1 MSSVIQ
7 VSNRDRG
14 FARLGPENDAYIRGI
29 AGAMERVGY
38 ERQLQGG
45 DIWMRYQPRR
55 TGGFPLP
62 YAQLLATLP
71 ASAAGGWD
79 VSWTANLDPRYDQVG
94 QVADLQQCRNMLA
107 EAAADPDFRFLYWLD
122 SALCLC
128 QRSDRAAFIQQDF
141 MPAFSSRFPAG
152 RVIFIGTDS
161 RFESRLSLLRLGNYF
176 QINGRQGYDDMCQHR
191 PPSLET
197 ASALHSSGV
206 VAIENA
212 LTVLVGNFLP
222 LRACMVGRRFGWR
235 AVYLFGNPTPPV
247 MDRGPFPRE
256 EIELQIPQFFLRGD
270 DPATFA
276 ASPADP
282 IGAWAGRYRNTQYPG
297 DDALANLIAYFIDR
311 FNAHTENR
319 IEVCNHVDG
328 DDIDFISCFEKYL
341 TLDRVL
347 LECIMV
353 ATATNPATARL
364 MTFAVLDKF
373 QELCSFPGVQQT
385 RNFHYFCTRPFL
397 NNVLLPSF
405 AMMPAPWAGFFSD
418 VATRLYD
425 DLYSTIRS
433 ARGVWP
439 AYLVQPG
446 GGVRVY
452 RDWNPPPHQFVDR
465 PAPLSDDEFVA
476 EYVRSARNTHH
487 GYVSDGDR
495 RRRFACYGSISTAFL
510 PDSFTQLPLLITL
523 AEFINPRALSGHCWL
538 DQSALTLI

>member
-1 MSSVIQ
+1 MSGVIA
-7 VSNRDRG
+7 VTNRGRG
-14 FARLGPENDAYIRGI
+14 FARLGPQADPYLRGI
-29 AGAMERVGY
+29 QGAMEQRGY
-38 ERQLQGG
+38 ESQIQGG
-45 DIWMRYQPRR
+45 DIWMCYQPRR
-55 TGGFPLP
+55 TRGFPLP
-62 YAQLLATLP
+62 YTQILAVCP
-71 ASAAGGWD
+71 SSAAGGWD
-79 VSWTANLDPRYDQVG
+79 VSWTANIDPRWDQVG
-94 QVADLQQCRNMLA
+94 QVADFQECRRMLA
-107 EAAADPDFRFLYWLD
+107 GATADPHHRFMYWLD
-122 SALCLC
+122 SALCVC

-141 MPAFSSRFPAG
+141 LPAFSARFPAG
-152 RVIFIGTDS
+152 RVIFVGADS
-161 RFESRLSLLRLGNYF
+161 RFESRLPLLRLGNYY
-176 QINGRQGYDDMCQHR
+176 QINGRQGYEDMR
-191 PPSLET
+191 NNRISSPET

-212 LTVLVGNFLP
+212 LTVLLGNFLP
-222 LRACMVGRRFGWR
+222 LRTHMVGRRFGWR
-235 AVYLFGNPTPPV
+235 AVYLFGNPDPPV
-247 MDRGPFPRE
+247 IDRGPFPRE
-256 EIELQIPQFFLRGD
+256 EIELQVPQFFLRGD
-270 DPATFA
+270 DPASFA

-282 IGAWAGRYRNTQYPG
+282 LGAWAGRYRNTQYPG
-297 DDALANLIAYFIDR
+297 DDAVMDLVAFFLDR
-311 FNAHTENR
+311 FNIHTENR
-319 IEVCNHVDG
+319 IEVCNFVSG

-341 TLDRVL
+341 TLDRIL

-385 RNFHYFCTRPFL
+385 RNFHHMCMRPFL

-405 AMMPAPWAGFFSD
+405 AVMPAPWNGFFSD

-439 AYLVQPG
+439 NYLVQPG

-452 RDWNPPPHQFVDR
+452 RDWNSPPPQFVDR
-465 PAPLSDDEFVA
+465 AAPLSDDDFVA

-495 RRRFACYGSISTAFL
+495 RRRFACFGSISTAFL

-523 AEFINPRALSGHCWL
+523 AEFINPRLLSGHEWL
-538 DQSALTLI
+538 DQATLTLV